1 VPVIRPFR
9 ALRYAPDVVDDLG
22 AVVAPPYDVL
32 SEEGRAR
39 LAARNARNVVRL
51 DAPAVEV
58 GDAEDDRYRR
68 AARTLAAWRSDGT
81 LHKDPRPAIYVY
93 EQSYRVPGTDVERTQ
108 RGFFG
113 RLRLEPLEPGSG
125 VLPHE
130 RTLTAAREDRYRL
143 LRATGVNT
151 SPVIG
156 LYDDRSGRSSAI
168 LATLAAG
175 PADIDV
181 RDDDGVRHRLWVV
194 DADGQHGAA
203 AAELIAVASR
213 DPLTIAD
220 GHHRYETALR
230 YRDER
235 RMSRSCEED
244 PAFDYLLML
253 FLETTAEPLTVL
265 PTHRVVHGL
274 GADGLASLRDHL
286 DELFAVTAADRA
298 ALRASFG
305 AGAGGDGGAGR
316 FGLWTRDGGSI
327 LVARRAALAP
337 FLPDGGPALRGLDV
351 VLLGAAL
358 GRLAGIEPE
367 AVASSDRL
375 TFTKSV
381 DEAIDAVDRS
391 IDGADAAFIL
401 EATPVAAIEAVAREG
416 GVMPQKSTYFY
427 PKALTGLVINPHE
440 W

>member
-1 VPVIRPFR
+1 VPQIRPFR
-9 ALRYAPDVVDDLG
+9 GLRYAAEAVGDLD

-32 SEEGRAR
+32 SVAERAR
-39 LAARNARNVVRL
+39 LIARHERNVVRL
-51 DAPAVEV
+51 DAPADEV

-81 LHKDPRPAIYVY
+81 FHKDPRPAIYVN
-93 EQSYRVPGTDVERTQ
+93 EQAYRVPGTDVDRTQ
-108 RGFFG
+108 RGFFA

-130 RTLTAAREDRYRL
+130 RTLSAAREDRYRL

-156 LYDDRSGRSSAI
+156 LYDDASGRASAI

-175 PADIDV
+175 TADIDV

-194 DADGQHGAA
+194 EADGAHAA
-203 AAELIAVASR
+203 EVAELIAVASAG
-213 DPLTIAD
+213 PVTIAD

-265 PTHRVVHGL
+265 PTHRIVRGL
-274 GADGLASLRDHL
+274 EEAGVEALWDGL
-286 DELFAVTAADRA
+286 DELFAVRSADPA
-298 ALRASFG
+298 ALGEAFG
-305 AGAGGDGGAGR
+305 PGTGEGGAGR
-316 FGLWTRDGGSI
+316 FGLWTRGRGAI
-327 LVARRAALAP
+327 LTARRSAFAP
-337 FLPDGGPALRGLDV
+337 LLPGGGPAFRGLDV

-358 GRLAGIEPE
+358 ERLAGIAPD
-367 AVASSDRL
+367 AVAASGRL
-375 TFTKSV
+375 AFTKSV
-381 DEAIDAVDRS
+381 DEAIDAVNARA
-391 IDGADAAFIL
+391 DGADAAFL
-401 EATPVAAIEAVAREG
+401 LDLTPVAAISAVAREG
-416 GVMPQKSTYFY
+416 EVMPQKSTYFY